1 MVCQAWMKDGSGHR
15 TSSTTPNLKTGCWL
29 TGRDMGENRMIAAK
43 ECLYAGGRAVCTE
56 CIRYIQFYERAD
68 KLEQAG
74 ISFGDAVK
82 LVRKREEEGEER

>member
-15 TSSTTPNLKTGCWL
+15 TAGTPPNLKTGCWL
-29 TGRDMGENRMIAAK
+29 TGIDLGDNRIRPAK

-56 CIRYIQFYERAD
+56 CMRYIQFYERAD